1 MRFGVDEAGKGPV
14 LGSMFAAAIHCEP
27 AALPDD
33 VGDSKGIAPT
43 RREELAAEI
52 RDIATVGVAEIPV
65 ERIDDPETDMNT
77 LTVAAHA
84 EALAEVAADG
94 HSGMVDAGDANAT
107 RFGERVASRVAA
119 NVRITAEHQAD
130 ESDPIVGA
138 ASIVAK
144 VERDA
149 HVERLAAEHGDV
161 GSGYPSDPTTRTFLR
176 EYVDEYGE
184 LPSCARTS
192 WSTCDDVLA
201 AAEQSGL
208 DDF

>member
-1 MRFGVDEAGKGPV
+1 
-14 LGSMFAAAIHCEP
+14 
-27 AALPDD
+27 
-33 VGDSKGIAPT
+33 
-43 RREELAAEI
+43 
-52 RDIATVGVAEIPV
+52 
-65 ERIDDPETDMNT
+65 
-77 LTVAAHA
+77 
-84 EALAEVAADG
+84 
-94 HSGMVDAGDANAT
+94 MVDAGDANAT

>member
-1 MRFGVDEAGKGPV
+1 
-14 LGSMFAAAIHCEP
+14 
-27 AALPDD
+27 
-33 VGDSKGIAPT
+33 
-43 RREELAAEI
+43 
-52 RDIATVGVAEIPV
+52 
-65 ERIDDPETDMNT
+65 